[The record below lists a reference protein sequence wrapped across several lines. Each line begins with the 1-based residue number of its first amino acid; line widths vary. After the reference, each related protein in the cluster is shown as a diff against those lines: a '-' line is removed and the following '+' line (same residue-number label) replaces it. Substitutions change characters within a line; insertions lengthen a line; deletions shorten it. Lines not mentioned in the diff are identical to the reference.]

1 MSVFNKEL
9 LAYLSRRSED
19 VMRCAVCVNGRLDVN
34 VALNRPAYQ
43 VSTQGHQTVSFVAS
57 NANDGSHKT
66 IYTNGKCAHTKL
78 EMHPWWAVDLGVPL
92 HVTAVKFTNR
102 YFSGSFVIFS
112 LTILT
117 A

>member
-1 MSVFNKEL
+1 
-9 LAYLSRRSED
+9 
-19 VMRCAVCVNGRLDVN
+19 MRCEVCVNGRLHVN
-34 VALNRPAYQ
+34 VALNRPSYQ
-43 VSTQGHQTVSFVAS
+43 VSTHGAAPFNAS
-57 NANDGSHKT
+57 YANDGSHKT
-66 IYTNGKCAHTKL
+66 MRNGGNCVHTRL

-112 LTILT
+112 LMILT